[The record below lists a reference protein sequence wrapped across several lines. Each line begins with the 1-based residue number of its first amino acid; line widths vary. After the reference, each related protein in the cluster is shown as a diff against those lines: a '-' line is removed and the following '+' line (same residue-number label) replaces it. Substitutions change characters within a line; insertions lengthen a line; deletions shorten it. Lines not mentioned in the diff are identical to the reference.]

1 MMELPEEK
9 ICARGEIYNLPERF
23 FREITMFAKKHS
35 IQKVILF
42 GSRARGTHRERSDID
57 IAVYGGNF
65 DSFYWDIKENVHSL
79 LIFDI
84 VEADGDISEELREEI
99 VKDGVVIYEKT

>member
-1 MMELPEEK
+1 MKLQCLQKNTPSKRWFFSVPEPEE
-9 ICARGEIYNLPERF
+9 L
-23 FREITMFAKKHS
+23 T
-35 IQKVILF
+35 
-42 GSRARGTHRERSDID
+42 ERSDID

-99 VKDGVVIYEKT
+99 VKDGVVIYEKTW